1 MESKLR
7 LPARGVIEAF
17 EFPNR
22 INGWAFLDDEHKSAP
37 VARIDA
43 ELRGA
48 VIATGGPLYP
58 RQDITRDPLL
68 PVTFSLACTR
78 PFSHRDILI
87 GDLVVRVY
95 DDAGLSKVLEIWD
108 TALKQVQRDHADIS
122 DSSNDLVMPNQVA
135 RTPVGRGRT
144 VTQRSSGGDVFSYLD
159 PLDMQPIGLDKI
171 SGCSGGC
178 YIEPPG
184 NERRFVRHPPAFID
198 DSAATGLFKAMPGDM
213 YVYQPNFVAVATDA
227 ISVGNRTVLSDG
239 NFFCDES
246 QKHRL
251 DTYLDTLARP
261 EPFYNE
267 QTGLQRTGRS
277 DIFMLK
283 EASRATRTIAG
294 SAIAITSNEPSN
306 YGSFL
311 FRTLPKMHILRQ
323 AGLLN
328 LPIIVWNGT
337 SSYTELLTLAGAD
350 ASAIIHHDTR
360 GRLHA
365 DRLIV
370 PSMRNPSAYLD
381 PETRALFRHM
391 VDRFGEPRQPG
402 RRLYVSRLL
411 NGNSVSS
418 HQQMLNEVA
427 LIDRLRAD
435 GVQIFEPL
443 GKSAQAQIKAFSSA
457 DMVIG
462 PSGAGM
468 FNTVFCHPGTKVI
481 DIESEPHWIY
491 AHAGLFAS
499 CDLPYGIF
507 VGQVDPT
514 DERAAHKR
522 WAVDIDSLINRM
534 KEFS

>member
-1 MESKLR
+1 LESKLR
-7 LPARGVIEAF
+7 LPARGAIERF
-17 EFPNR
+17 DFPDR
-22 INGWAFLDDEHKSAP
+22 ISGWAFLDDQYTVQP

-43 ELRGA
+43 ELRGI
-48 VIATGGPLYP
+48 VIASGLPLLP
-58 RQDITRDPLL
+58 RRDITRDPAV
-68 PVTFSLACTR
+68 PVTFSLTCTKSFR
-78 PFSHRDILI
+78 AHDILN
-87 GDLVVRVY
+87 GDLTVKVY
-95 DDAGLSKVLEIWD
+95 DDAGRSKVLQIWD
-108 TALKQVQRDHADIS
+108 AALKQVQRHAAESSTAAKDPNAAAVILQALPGQDHAAAPEADGEKI
-122 DSSNDLVMPNQVA
+122 
-135 RTPVGRGRT
+135 
-144 VTQRSSGGDVFSYLD
+144 FSYCD
-159 PLDMQPIGLDKI
+159 PRDMPPTGLDDVPPPL
-171 SGCSGGC
+171 GA

-184 NERRFVRHPPAFID
+184 NERRFLRYPPMFID
-198 DSAATGLFKAMPGDM
+198 DPASTGIFDTMPAEI
-213 YVYQPNFVAVATDA
+213 YAYPPNFVVTAADATL
-227 ISVGNRTVLSDG
+227 IGNRTILSQG
-239 NFFCDES
+239 HFFCDES

-251 DTYLDTLARP
+251 ATYLDTLARP

-267 QTGLQRTGRS
+267 ETGLKRAARS

-283 EASRATRTIAG
+283 EASRATRSIAG
-294 SAIAITSNEPSN
+294 SAVAITSNEPSN

-311 FRTLPKMHILRQ
+311 FRILPKMHILRQ
-323 AGLLN
+323 TGLLN

-418 HQQMLNEVA
+418 HRQMLNEVA